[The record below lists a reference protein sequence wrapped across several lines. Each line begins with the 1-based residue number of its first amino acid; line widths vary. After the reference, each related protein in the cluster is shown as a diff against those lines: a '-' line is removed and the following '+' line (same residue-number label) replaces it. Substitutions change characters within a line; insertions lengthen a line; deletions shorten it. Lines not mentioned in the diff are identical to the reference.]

1 MIEVVQIKWS
11 KCGHIGHVPSETWG
25 KVNYR
30 CSQCK
35 GGVDSAIEIRRMI
48 AQCSECKS
56 AKIKLIQE
64 PDMNTWYCE
73 VCEKNVLAEPRTP
86 DFRTEVEI

>member
-1 MIEVVQIKWS
+1 MIEVVRIKWS
-11 KCGHIGHVPSETWG
+11 KCGHVGHVPAEMWG

-30 CSQCK
+30 CSKCR
-35 GGVDSAIEIRRMI
+35 GGVDSAIEVRRMI

-56 AKIKLIQE
+56 SDLTLIQE
-64 PDMNTWYCE
+64 PKEDYWRCE
-73 VCEKNVLAEPRTP
+73 ACKKSVNAEPRTP